1 MVGAWCLLKGLQNLL
16 SLSPAVTVF
25 EKSKETPPK
34 GKTTEVPKTKDGS
47 VSSKPPSGK
56 RLL

>member
-16 SLSPAVTVF
+16 SLSSVVTVF

-34 GKTTEVPKTKDGS
+34 GKTTEVPKTKDGAL
-47 VSSKPPSGK
+47 SSKPSSGK
-56 RLL
+56 R